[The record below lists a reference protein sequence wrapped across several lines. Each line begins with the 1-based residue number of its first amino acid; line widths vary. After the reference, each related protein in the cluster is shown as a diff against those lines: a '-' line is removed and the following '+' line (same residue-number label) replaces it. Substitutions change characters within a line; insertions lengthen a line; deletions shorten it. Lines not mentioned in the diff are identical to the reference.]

1 MALYEGADLPDC
13 FNRFRHDWCERLKDV
28 DQVFVLLKYYVAS
41 ALAQARFYANR
52 VVEQYFGG
60 TDLDQYGR
68 EPRDIGV

>member
-1 MALYEGADLPDC
+1 MALYEGAYLPDR

-28 DQVFVLLKYYVAS
+28 DQVFVLLKYHAAS
-41 ALAQARFYANR
+41 ALAQARFYADR

-60 TDLDQYGR
+60 ADLDQCGR